1 MNSEGSV
8 TESLFYKIEQFN
20 FGVVSFLGARK
31 KKYCDSRI
39 NIETIA
45 ILMYRANNMPTS
57 LCLVKM
63 TDLSDQERVGAL
75 FSLGN
80 GGQCYYVFTSI
91 HMYMHL

>member
-1 MNSEGSV
+1 
-8 TESLFYKIEQFN
+8 
-20 FGVVSFLGARK
+20 
-31 KKYCDSRI
+31 
-39 NIETIA
+39 
-45 ILMYRANNMPTS
+45 MPTS
-57 LCLVKM
+57 LCLVKI